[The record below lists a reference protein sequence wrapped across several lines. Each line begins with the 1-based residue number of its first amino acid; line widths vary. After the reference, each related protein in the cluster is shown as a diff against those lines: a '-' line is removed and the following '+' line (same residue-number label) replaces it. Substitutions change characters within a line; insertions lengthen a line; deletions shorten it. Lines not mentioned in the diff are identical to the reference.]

1 MIIIIMPKYRYIGH
15 HYLPLSFHPL
25 SYCRGAA
32 GAIVVYDVTNRESY
46 MNVEGWLT
54 DIKRHANT
62 NINIMLVGCKC
73 DMIHCR
79 VVSTDEAKLFA
90 GM

>member
-1 MIIIIMPKYRYIGH
+1 M
-15 HYLPLSFHPL
+15 S
-25 SYCRGAA
+25 
-32 GAIVVYDVTNRESY
+32 
-46 MNVEGWLT
+46 VERWLA

-73 DMIHCR
+73 DMINRR

>member
-1 MIIIIMPKYRYIGH
+1 MAQH
-15 HYLPLSFHPL
+15 HLPLSFHPL
-25 SYCRGAA
+25 SYCRGAV
-32 GAIVVYDVTNRESY
+32 GAIVVYDITDRESY
-46 MNVEGWLT
+46 MSVERWLA

-73 DMIHCR
+73 DLINQR